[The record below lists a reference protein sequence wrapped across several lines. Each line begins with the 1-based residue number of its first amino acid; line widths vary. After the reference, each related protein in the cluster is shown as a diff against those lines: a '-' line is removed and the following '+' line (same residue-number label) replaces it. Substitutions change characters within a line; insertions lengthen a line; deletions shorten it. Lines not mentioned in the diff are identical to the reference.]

1 MAKTTPPRAV
11 PSILVKTIPVKGVIF
26 EILWPAQ
33 ERFDLLMHQVLR
45 RFHAV
50 LLAQHV

>member
-1 MAKTTPPRAV
+1 MARTTPPRAV

-26 EILWPAQ
+26 ENSLACT
-33 ERFDLLMHQVLR
+33 RHFDLLMHQVPR
-45 RFHAV
+45 RFHVV